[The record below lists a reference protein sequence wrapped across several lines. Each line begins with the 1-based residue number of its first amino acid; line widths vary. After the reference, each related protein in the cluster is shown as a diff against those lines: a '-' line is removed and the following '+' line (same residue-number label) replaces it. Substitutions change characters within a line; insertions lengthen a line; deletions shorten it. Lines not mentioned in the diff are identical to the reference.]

1 MFWLGWSGVQVCSG
15 AFYCILDFLWLF
27 QKGRPLPRPE
37 SYSHPTLGSELS
49 QETHVLTKQETLLDR
64 IAGQRA
70 RGWGNPGSLLCYV
83 TQSLGLYGDRINLLV
98 VSRQSFWLKGLSWWL
113 IHCSAKMDTTEK
125 VVGHVVFL
133 LDLSQTLLVGGYLLI
148 LCSLP
153 GPPVINS
160 CHELPCIT
168 HANGYYGAW
177 SGWEISVSFP

>member
-1 MFWLGWSGVQVCSG
+1 MWGCSLETAPTSPSFIYQIRYQGQMFWLGWSGVQVCSG

-83 TQSLGLYGDRINLLV
+83 TQSLGLYGDRINLWV
-98 VSRQSFWLKGLSWWL
+98 VSRQSFWLR
-113 IHCSAKMDTTEK
+113 
-125 VVGHVVFL
+125 VFP
-133 LDLSQTLLVGGYLLI
+133 GG
-148 LCSLP
+148 
-153 GPPVINS
+153 
-160 CHELPCIT
+160 
-168 HANGYYGAW
+168 
-177 SGWEISVSFP
+177 SFIAQPRWIPLRRW